1 MDNDIPES
9 PGDPPEPAGDQPTPV
24 ALAVTDAAVELRV
37 AIVEDERTPEGMV
50 CMGTYRGD
58 RLVARC
64 VMPPEAWQQVQ
75 EYGLFDAPV
84 KVVLVAREAAPGLQC
99 QLYAMVPVP
108 EVADEEEDAEEEP
121 WAASVPGAG
130 YEAAIAGEEDEDED
144 DEDAEG
150 TGDEDVTPI
159 PLGNIVR
166 FDRDRAYPD
175 SLPHEAADILMKVIE
190 GKTSEVVDRALADLL
205 GL

>member
-1 MDNDIPES
+1 MTDDT
-9 PGDPPEPAGDQPTPV
+9 PTPV
-24 ALAVTDAAVELRV
+24 ALAVTDSAVELRV
-37 AIVEDERTPEGMV
+37 ALVEDERTPEGML
-50 CMGTYRGD
+50 CMGTYRGA

-75 EYGLFDAPV
+75 EYGLFDQPV
-84 KVVLVAREAAPGLQC
+84 KVVLVAREEAPGLQC

-108 EVADEEEDAEEEP
+108 EVAEDEDENDAEP

-130 YEAAIAGEEDEDED
+130 YEAAVADDDADEDGEEGD
-144 DEDAEG
+144 DAEDG
-150 TGDEDVTPI
+150 VLGAEDVTPI

>member
-1 MDNDIPES
+1 MDNDIPGGPDES
-9 PGDPPEPAGDQPTPV
+9 GEAGEQPTPV

-37 AIVEDERTPEGMV
+37 GLVEDERTPEGMI
-50 CMGTYRGD
+50 CMGTYRGE

-75 EYGLFDAPV
+75 EYGLFDEPV

-108 EVADEEEDAEEEP
+108 EVEEEEDAEEAP

-130 YEAAIAGEEDEDED
+130 YEAAVAGEDEDED
-144 DEDAEG
+144 EEDDELE
-150 TGDEDVTPI
+150 GDESVTPL

-166 FDRDRAYPD
+166 FARDRVYPD

>member
-1 MDNDIPES
+1 MTDET
-9 PGDPPEPAGDQPTPV
+9 PTPV

-37 AIVEDERTPEGMV
+37 ALVEDERTPEGML
-50 CMGTYRGD
+50 CMGTYRGE

-75 EYGLFDAPV
+75 EYGLFEQPV
-84 KVVLVAREAAPGLQC
+84 KVVLVAREEAPGLQC

-108 EVADEEEDAEEEP
+108 EVADDDDEGDAEP

-130 YEAAIAGEEDEDED
+130 YEAAVADADEDED
-144 DEDAEG
+144 DDEEDDEDEVLGA
-150 TGDEDVTPI
+150 EDVTPI

-166 FDRDRAYPD
+166 FERDRAYPD

>member
-1 MDNDIPES
+1 MP
-9 PGDPPEPAGDQPTPV
+9 DQPDEQEPTPDEQQGPV
-24 ALAVTDAAVELRV
+24 ALAVTDAPVELKV
-37 AIVEDERTPEGMV
+37 ALVEDERTPEGMI
-50 CMGTYRGD
+50 CMGTYCGE

-64 VMPPEAWQQVQ
+64 VMPPEAWGQVQ
-75 EYGLFDAPV
+75 EYGLFDEPV
-84 KVVLVAREAAPGLQC
+84 KVVLVAREGAPGLQC

-108 EVADEEEDAEEEP
+108 DVVDDEDEEEEP

-130 YEAAIAGEEDEDED
+130 YEAAVGDEEEDDDGEEE
-144 DEDAEG
+144 A
-150 TGDEDVTPI
+150 EDVTPL

-166 FDRDRAYPD
+166 FARDRVYPD
-175 SLPHEAADILMKVIE
+175 SLPHEAADVLMKVIE